1 MTLPNVPEVPAS
13 EVVDELRAK
22 LEAQPWYARFSNT
35 VTSAVGS
42 LALIIWLVTA
52 NGVEFPGGVST
63 GIGSGIAVLTVL
75 GVLKTKN
82 GVTPRGIET
91 VERIVEKTPDVSLF
105 PRKLN
110 PTASL
115 PRSCYAVR
123 LEAVY
128 GVNLDASPFRPI
140 TLDLGSGTQVEH
152 GLYA

>member
-22 LEAQPWYARFSNT
+22 LEAQPWSARFSNT

-52 NGVEFPGGVST
+52 NGVEIPGGVST

-91 VERIVEKTPDVSLF
+91 VETAAVDAAHKSL
-105 PRKLN
+105 
-110 PTASL
+110 
-115 PRSCYAVR
+115 
-123 LEAVY
+123 
-128 GVNLDASPFRPI
+128 
-140 TLDLGSGTQVEH
+140 
-152 GLYA
+152 